1 MSQARSQASDNS
13 GKAVNKWRDKYLDL
27 IEQHEKL
34 EKSSESKQD
43 QMRRALVIVSL
54 LAEGQS
60 DTIDKPLAT
69 LRDAIKPQNDGNGL
83 ESSVQVLQAEVNRFE
98 EQWQLQSN
106 EVLQSLQK
114 ASKNLLRLP
123 CSSEEKRRI
132 KKIVSKSKEH
142 LKQWSGYGKQ
152 LQAWSE
158 LLSDLSIDLDPESLA
173 KATSSG
179 FFSRFFQRSSSPEEA
194 SKEVSTNAEDE
205 SLSATETTNERLDER
220 SDNVLDKRSV
230 TNTAENAPNTQPEA
244 LQGDIAGDVI
254 SDKPSE
260 QNDTPTPSYDH
271 IEQEI
276 TAMLTN
282 LLAQL
287 VIPSR
292 FNEQLENLKN
302 KLLSKLNWY
311 ELVPLLEQVSNL
323 VIDAL
328 GDGQEEFENFLQG
341 LDQRL
346 ETIQKLVNNASQG
359 QLNRSEARTVFEGM
373 LEGQVDEIRSVVN
386 NKHDLGELGHS
397 ITEHLGIIIQA
408 MHDFS
413 SEEHQRE
420 DELKQQL
427 GDMQLRLDEMEKL
440 AQSAQHAIEEQRKKA
455 MHDSLTGLPNRE
467 SYQQRLDQEV
477 QRFQRY
483 GGKLSLMVCDVDLFK
498 RINDTYGHLAG
509 DKVLKIIAKSLQK
522 NLRSSDFIAR
532 FGGEEF
538 VALMPETSTDEALI
552 VAEKLRK
559 KIEESPFNFKKEPVQ
574 ITVSFGISE
583 IVAGESIDDVFNRA
597 DKALYKAKE
606 SGRNQVQIG

>member
-1 MSQARSQASDNS
+1 MSQASDNS

-69 LRDAIKPQNDGNGL
+69 LRDAIKPQNDGVGL

-173 KATSSG
+173 KAASGG
-179 FFSRFFQRSSSPEEA
+179 FFSRFFQKNSSIESA
-194 SKEVSTNAEDE
+194 SKEALANSEDQPCDIPE
-205 SLSATETTNERLDER
+205 ETAGC
-220 SDNVLDKRSV
+220 LDKNTLEV
-230 TNTAENAPNTQPEA
+230 EPETEPETLQGATNTKSGDHEAPNH
-244 LQGDIAGDVI
+244 
-254 SDKPSE
+254 
-260 QNDTPTPSYDH
+260 NDAPTPSYDH

-276 TAMLTN
+276 TSMLTN

-292 FNEQLENLKN
+292 FNEQLDNLKH
-302 KLLSKLNWY
+302 KLMSKLNWY

-346 ETIQKLVNNASQG
+346 ETIQQLVNNASQS
-359 QLNRSEARTVFEGM
+359 QVNRSEARTVFEGM

-397 ITEHLGIIIQA
+397 ITQHLGIIIQA

-538 VALMPETSTDEALI
+538 VALMPETSADEALI

-583 IVAGESIDDVFNRA
+583 IVEGESIDEVFNRA

>member
-1 MSQARSQASDNS
+1 MSQASDNS

-69 LRDAIKPQNDGNGL
+69 LRDAIKPQNDGVGL

-158 LLSDLSIDLDPESLA
+158 LLSDLSIDLDPENLA
-173 KATSSG
+173 KAASGG
-179 FFSRFFQRSSSPEEA
+179 FFSRFFQRNSSLESVSKEALANSEGQSSDTPEETA
-194 SKEVSTNAEDE
+194 GC
-205 SLSATETTNERLDER
+205 
-220 SDNVLDKRSV
+220 LDKNTLEVEPEAESKTLQGA
-230 TNTAENAPNTQPEA
+230 TNIKSGDHEAPNH
-244 LQGDIAGDVI
+244 
-254 SDKPSE
+254 
-260 QNDTPTPSYDH
+260 NDTPTPSYDH

-276 TAMLTN
+276 TSMLTN

-292 FNEQLENLKN
+292 FNEQLDNLKH
-302 KLLSKLNWY
+302 KLMSKLNWY

-346 ETIQKLVNNASQG
+346 ETIQQLVNNASQG
-359 QLNRSEARTVFEGM
+359 QVNRSEARTVFEGM

-397 ITEHLGIIIQA
+397 ITQHLGIIIQA

-583 IVAGESIDDVFNRA
+583 IVEGESIDEVFNRA

>member
-1 MSQARSQASDNS
+1 MSQASDNS

-69 LRDAIKPQNDGNGL
+69 LRDAIKPQNDGVGL

-158 LLSDLSIDLDPESLA
+158 LLSDLSIDLDPDSLA
-173 KATSSG
+173 KAASGG
-179 FFSRFFQRSSSPEEA
+179 FFSRFFQRNSSLESVSKEALANSEGQSSDTPEETA
-194 SKEVSTNAEDE
+194 GC
-205 SLSATETTNERLDER
+205 
-220 SDNVLDKRSV
+220 LDKNTLEVEPETESKTLQGA
-230 TNTAENAPNTQPEA
+230 TNTNSSYNKATNH
-244 LQGDIAGDVI
+244 
-254 SDKPSE
+254 
-260 QNDTPTPSYDH
+260 NDTPTPSYDH

-276 TAMLTN
+276 TSMLTN

-292 FNEQLENLKN
+292 FNEQLDSLRH
-302 KLLSKLNWY
+302 KLMSKLNWY

-346 ETIQKLVNNASQG
+346 ETIQQLVNNASQG
-359 QLNRSEARTVFEGM
+359 QVNRSEARTVFEGM

-397 ITEHLGIIIQA
+397 ITQHLGIIIQA

-583 IVAGESIDDVFNRA
+583 IVEGESIDEVFNRA

>member
-1 MSQARSQASDNS
+1 M
-13 GKAVNKWRDKYLDL
+13 
-27 IEQHEKL
+27 
-34 EKSSESKQD
+34 
-43 QMRRALVIVSL
+43 
-54 LAEGQS
+54 
-60 DTIDKPLAT
+60 
-69 LRDAIKPQNDGNGL
+69 
-83 ESSVQVLQAEVNRFE
+83 
-98 EQWQLQSN
+98 
-106 EVLQSLQK
+106 QSLQK

-158 LLSDLSIDLDPESLA
+158 LLSDLSIDLDPDSLA
-173 KATSSG
+173 KAASGG
-179 FFSRFFQRSSSPEEA
+179 FFSRFFQRNSSLESVSKEALANSEGQSSDTPEETA
-194 SKEVSTNAEDE
+194 GC
-205 SLSATETTNERLDER
+205 
-220 SDNVLDKRSV
+220 LDK
-230 TNTAENAPNTQPEA
+230 NTLEVEPEA
-244 LQGDIAGDVI
+244 ESKTLQGATNIKSGDH
-254 SDKPSE
+254 E
-260 QNDTPTPSYDH
+260 ATNHNDTPTPSYDH

-276 TAMLTN
+276 TSMLTN

-292 FNEQLENLKN
+292 FNEQLDNLKH
-302 KLLSKLNWY
+302 KLMSKLNWY

-346 ETIQKLVNNASQG
+346 ETIQQLVNNASQG
-359 QLNRSEARTVFEGM
+359 QVNRSEARTVFEGM

-397 ITEHLGIIIQA
+397 ITQHLGIIIQA

-583 IVAGESIDDVFNRA
+583 IVEWESIDEVFNRA

>member
-1 MSQARSQASDNS
+1 MSQASDNS

-69 LRDAIKPQNDGNGL
+69 LRDAIKPQNDGVGL

-158 LLSDLSIDLDPESLA
+158 LLSDLSIDLDPENLA
-173 KATSSG
+173 KAASGG
-179 FFSRFFQRSSSPEEA
+179 FFSRFFQKKSSIESLSQEALANSEDQSCDIPEEA
-194 SKEVSTNAEDE
+194 AGCLNKSTLEVE
-205 SLSATETTNERLDER
+205 SETEPETLQGA
-220 SDNVLDKRSV
+220 
-230 TNTAENAPNTQPEA
+230 TNTKSGDHKAP
-244 LQGDIAGDVI
+244 
-254 SDKPSE
+254 SH
-260 QNDTPTPSYDH
+260 NDAPTPSYDH

-276 TAMLTN
+276 TSMLTN

-292 FNEQLENLKN
+292 FNEQLDSLRH
-302 KLLSKLNWY
+302 KLMSKLNWY

-346 ETIQKLVNNASQG
+346 ETIQQLVNNASQG
-359 QLNRSEARTVFEGM
+359 QVNRSEARTVFEGM

-397 ITEHLGIIIQA
+397 ITQHLGIIIQA

-583 IVAGESIDDVFNRA
+583 IVEGESIDEVFNRA